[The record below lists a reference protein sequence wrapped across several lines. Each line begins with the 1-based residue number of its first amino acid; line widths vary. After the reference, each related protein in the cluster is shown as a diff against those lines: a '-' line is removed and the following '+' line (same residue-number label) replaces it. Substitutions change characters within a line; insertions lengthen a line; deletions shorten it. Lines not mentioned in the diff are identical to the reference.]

1 MNYLSVVFR
10 FLRQRFDLL
19 DDTADPAV
27 IEESVK
33 SNTSF
38 RGTNLWVL
46 IFAIL
51 IASVGLNVNSTAVII
66 GAMLISPLMGPLV
79 TMGYSAA
86 TNNPDLL
93 RQALRNLALAI
104 GISLLTSTVYF
115 MLTPLREAQSEL
127 LARTEPTI
135 WDVLIALFGG
145 LAGAVGLTRR
155 EKSNV
160 IPGVAIATALMPPLC
175 TVGYGLASGQWH
187 YALGAFYL
195 FAINCVFIT
204 LASFLVMRFLRLP
217 AHEFQDEKHAKRVR
231 RLMLAAAVVV
241 AGPSVWLGY
250 RIVQRSVYE
259 HAAEDFVRKE
269 LDFPGTYVVTR
280 QIDARK
286 RRINVLLLGPT
297 IDAARLGAAR
307 RQLIEYHLLP
317 TQLIVRQGLQAY
329 DSLDAKALSQNSA
342 EDVRARQ
349 NKLPARPEAE
359 LTQLHQLVAASRSS
373 LPAPGDLLREVQV
386 EHPTVRRLALAQLVR
401 PAVLRDSLPADT
413 VLLASVETQADVPE
427 PEQHRLVQWLQAR
440 TNYQRVQL
448 VVAAVPSSAVALDS
462 VPPTPANPP
471 RRATRLDQKRG
482 R

>member
-1 MNYLSVVFR
+1 MRYLTFLLH
-10 FLRQRFDLL
+10 FLRHRFDLL
-19 DDTADPAV
+19 EDTADPGV
-27 IEESVK
+27 IEESVE
-33 SNTSF
+33 SSTSF

-79 TMGYSAA
+79 TLGYSAA

-93 RQALRNLALAI
+93 RRAIKSLGLAI
-104 GISLLTSTVYF
+104 IISLITSTIYF
-115 MLTPLREAQSEL
+115 LLTPLEGAQSEL

-175 TVGYGLASGQWH
+175 TTGYGLASGHWQ

-195 FAINCVFIT
+195 FSINCVFIT

-217 AHEFQDEKHAKRVR
+217 PHQFQNEKHAVRVR

-241 AGPSVWLGY
+241 AAPSVWLGY

-259 HAAEDFVRKE
+259 HAAEDFVKE
-269 LDFPGTYVVTR
+269 QLDFPGTYVITR
-280 QIDARK
+280 QINARS
-286 RRINVLLLGPT
+286 RSINVLLMGPT
-297 IDAARLGAAR
+297 VDSARLAAAH
-307 RQLIEYHLLP
+307 RQLAKYRLVP
-317 TQLIVRQGLQAY
+317 TTLTVRQGLQAY
-329 DSLDAKALSQNSA
+329 DSLDAQALRQNLL

-349 NKLPARPEAE
+349 NQSQLQSEAE
-359 LTQLHQLVAASRSS
+359 IANLQQLVATAKTA
-373 LPAPGDLLREVQV
+373 LPTPEAMLREVQV
-386 EHPTVRRLALAQLVR
+386 EHPGVRRLALAQLVR
-401 PAVLRDSLPADT
+401 PAVQPDSLPADT
-413 VLLASVETQADVPE
+413 VLVVSVEARTPVPD
-427 PEQHRLVQWLQAR
+427 PERERIVKWLQAR
-440 TNYQRVQL
+440 TNRSQIELL
-448 VVAAVPSSAVALDS
+448 VLPPAAVRKL
-462 VPPTPANPP
+462 PPLPP
-471 RRATRLDQKRG
+471 RVPEKAVGFPKQ
-482 R
+482 